1 MRTIIVDDEPAAI
14 KNLAWE
20 LQKFSDDIKVI
31 DTFTSANEA
40 LSGINYLKP
49 DCVFLDIEMPE
60 MNGFSLLRQLQ
71 FRDFAVVITTA
82 YSQYAIQAIK
92 ESALDYLLKPI
103 DSDEIGTVVQ
113 KLKNL
118 KTPEH
123 LQDQFL
129 QTLAALSRA
138 GSPKMIQIP
147 VNGKVLFIRVE
158 DIVYCESDGNYS
170 KVFLESNK
178 ELYTSKKLKDLG
190 LILPKD
196 YFFRIHNSYI
206 VHTIKVVEYLRTEG
220 YVVLCN
226 NKKIPVSRNKKEEFL
241 IKMSY

>member
-31 DTFTSANEA
+31 DTFTSANDA

-71 FRDFAVVITTA
+71 FRDFAVIITTA

-118 KTPEH
+118 RTPEH